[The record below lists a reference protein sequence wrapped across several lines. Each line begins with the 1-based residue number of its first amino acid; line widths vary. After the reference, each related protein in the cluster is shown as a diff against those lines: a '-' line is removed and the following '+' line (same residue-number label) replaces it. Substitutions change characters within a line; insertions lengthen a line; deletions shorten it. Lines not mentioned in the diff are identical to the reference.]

1 MKVALIT
8 LHAIKNYGSVLQT
21 LATQEIFKEYGCD
34 VKLINYIREDS
45 LDKNLLH
52 TWCGSNPV
60 KQIAM
65 LPTCTMNF
73 INGLHARGIGSC
85 CLQWSNKHA
94 EDLKVRK
101 ALELQDSERI
111 AVVIAAGYYLE
122 ETVIPCSVRKS
133 VDDIYKEI

>member
-1 MKVALIT
+1 
-8 LHAIKNYGSVLQT
+8 
-21 LATQEIFKEYGCD
+21 
-34 VKLINYIREDS
+34 
-45 LDKNLLH
+45 
-52 TWCGSNPV
+52 
-60 KQIAM
+60 
-65 LPTCTMNF
+65 MNF

>member
-65 LPTCTMNF
+65 LPTLMK
-73 INGLHARGIGSC
+73 
-85 CLQWSNKHA
+85 W
-94 EDLKVRK
+94 
-101 ALELQDSERI
+101 
-111 AVVIAAGYYLE
+111 
-122 ETVIPCSVRKS
+122 KS
-133 VDDIYKEI
+133 VFNKFITQHFDLTEHVYTYPEDFKKYPIDADIFCTGSDQVWNT

>member
-52 TWCGSNPV
+52 TWGGSNLV
-60 KQIAM
+60 KQAAM
-65 LPTCTMNF
+65 LPTL
-73 INGLHARGIGSC
+73 IK
-85 CLQWSNKHA
+85 W
-94 EDLKVRK
+94 
-101 ALELQDSERI
+101 
-111 AVVIAAGYYLE
+111 
-122 ETVIPCSVRKS
+122 KS
-133 VDDIYKEI
+133 VFNNFVAQNFDLTDHIYRYLLYGKRSGMEHRMEWWNY